1 MNRAEFDALFAR
13 IDDLCG
19 RAERGELG
27 VSTFLSPRE
36 RFFAEKHLASV
47 GMVGRCL
54 SFGGYRTAERQ
65 RIFLLPDYIED
76 AESFSDIAP
85 YADRE
90 YICALRICGSGY
102 RSLSHRDYLGSL
114 LGLGIERDTLGD
126 IVFEDNDREEAV
138 LFCDG
143 LISDFLLSE
152 LRKVANDTVK
162 IKRTEISADFEP
174 RRDFF
179 HISDT
184 VASSRVDCV
193 VAALCSL
200 SREKA
205 SQAVTG
211 GLVEVD
217 FECET
222 RPDRAVSAPC
232 LISVRGYG
240 KFRINSVSEQTRRGR
255 LRLDADKYI

>member
-1 MNRAEFDALFAR
+1 MIKAEFDALFAR

-27 VSTFLSPRE
+27 VSPFLSPRE
-36 RFFAEKHLASV
+36 QFFAEKYLARA
-47 GMVGRCL
+47 GMTGRYL
-54 SFGGYRTAERQ
+54 MYGGYDTAERR
-65 RIFLLPDYIED
+65 RIFILPDYIES
-76 AESFSDIAP
+76 AESFAELEP
-85 YADRE
+85 YTDKC
-90 YICALRICGSGY
+90 YIRALRICGSGY
-102 RSLSHRDYLGSL
+102 RKLSHRDYLGSL

-126 IVFEDNDREEAV
+126 IAFEDNEREEAL

-143 LISDFLLSE
+143 IISEFIISE
-152 LRKVANDTVK
+152 LKKVANDTVRVK
-162 IKRTEISADFEP
+162 KTDISADFEP
-174 RRDFF
+174 KRSFS

-184 VASSRVDCV
+184 VASARVDSV

-205 SQAVTG
+205 SQAVVG
-211 GLVEVD
+211 GLVEVN
-217 FECET
+217 FECEE
-222 RPDRAVSAPC
+222 RPDRTLSAPC